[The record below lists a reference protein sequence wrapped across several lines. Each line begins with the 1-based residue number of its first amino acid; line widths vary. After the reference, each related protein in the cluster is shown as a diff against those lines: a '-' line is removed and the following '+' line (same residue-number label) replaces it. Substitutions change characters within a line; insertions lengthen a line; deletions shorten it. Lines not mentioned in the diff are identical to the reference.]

1 MKRDTGNDW
10 VLDVPETEKGKPM
23 FALYTGTETA
33 EEKKLQEMFLMMTG
47 MLFLK
52 NLEKNYF

>member
-1 MKRDTGNDW
+1 MFLR
-10 VLDVPETEKGKPM
+10 TEKGKPM

-33 EEKKLQEMFLMMTG
+33 EEKKLQEMFLMMIG

-52 NLEKNYF
+52 NLKRIICNA